1 MDNKCISVRLS
12 IKNPNLKHTIESILA
27 TAKDF
32 RALASGSNSP
42 ADLIIY
48 ELGPH
53 TEKEFQQI
61 AFLLNNGGAGEVF
74 IVSESTSQNIL
85 LQAIKT
91 GVKEFFSLPLNEEE
105 VLTAL
110 QKFQERRNQTA
121 VPAAL
126 KLGRIINVI
135 GSKGGVGT
143 TTLAVNLAVSLAA
156 RQNNLS
162 VALVDMN
169 MLFGDIPLFLEIKP
183 KYHWGEIT
191 KNIDRLDATFLMN
204 ILARHNSG
212 VHVLPSP
219 GYLNG
224 YPSPTPKIIE
234 QLLTQMQR
242 LFDIVIIDGG
252 QSLDHTSLRTIEL
265 SNEVLLVSALSLPY
279 LSNSS
284 KILNSFRSLA
294 LLPDDRIH
302 LIINRYLKKSDISLQ
317 DAEASIKKKIFWTLP
332 NDYKTTMSAINQG
345 KAVCEVAAKNKLA
358 NSFQGLAQLWV
369 PERRDERKKGWDFFK
384 S

>member
-1 MDNKCISVRLS
+1 MDNKCISVRL
-12 IKNPNLKHTIESILA
+12 IINNADLRHTIESILVA
-27 TAKDF
+27 TKDF

-48 ELGPH
+48 ELGSH

-294 LLPDDRIH
+294 LLPDDRIR

-358 NSFQGLAQLWV
+358 NSFQGLAQLLV
-369 PERRDERKKGWDFFK
+369 PEKKDKRKKGWNFFK

>member
-1 MDNKCISVRLS
+1 MDNKSILVRLI
-12 IKNPNLKHTIESILA
+12 IKNDNLKHTLENILA
-27 TAKDF
+27 STADF
-32 RALASGSNSP
+32 HALASGSNSP

-48 ELGPH
+48 ELGH
-53 TEKEFQQI
+53 QVAKEFQQI
-61 AFLLNNGGAGEVF
+61 SFLLNKGGAGEVF
-74 IVSESTSQNIL
+74 IVSENTDQSIL

-91 GVKEFFSLPLNEEE
+91 GVKEFFSLPLNEKE

-110 QKFQERRNQTA
+110 QKFQERRRRAAAPT
-121 VPAAL
+121 AL
-126 KLGRIINVI
+126 KLGRVINVI

-143 TTLAVNLAVSLAA
+143 TTIAVNLAVSLAA
-156 RQNNLS
+156 RKNKLS

-204 ILARHNSG
+204 VLARHSSG

-224 YPSPTPKIIE
+224 YPSPTPEIIE
-234 QLLTQMQR
+234 QLLMQMQQ
-242 LFDIVIIDGG
+242 LFDVVIVDGG
-252 QSLDHTSLRTIEL
+252 QSLDQTSLRTIEI
-265 SNEVLLVSALSLPY
+265 SNDVLLVSALSLPY
-279 LSNSS
+279 LSNSN
-284 KILNSFRSLA
+284 KILKSFRSLD

-302 LIINRYLKKSDISLQ
+302 LVINRYLKKSDISLQ
-317 DAEASIKKKIFWTLP
+317 DAEASMRKKIFWALP

-345 KAVCEVAAKNKLA
+345 KAVCEVASKNQLA
-358 NSFQGLAQLWV
+358 HSFQGLAGLLV
-369 PERRDERKKGWDFFK
+369 PEENKNRKKGWKIFGG
-384 S
+384 